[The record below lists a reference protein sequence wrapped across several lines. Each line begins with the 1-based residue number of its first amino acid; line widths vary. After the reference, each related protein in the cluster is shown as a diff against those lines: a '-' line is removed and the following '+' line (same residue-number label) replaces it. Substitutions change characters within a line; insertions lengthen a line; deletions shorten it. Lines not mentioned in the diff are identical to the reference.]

1 MTTLSMLPETPRPL
15 FRWTF
20 WATILV
26 AAALLTVGQAALAQ
40 SFGDAAPFGGEAA
53 FGRGSA
59 ADAAIPSSPRAPYF
73 SHDLGLKLALL
84 LGFMAGAAGLAVLG
98 RPLWRRLWLIL
109 ATAVLGFAMG
119 GFLCPTAAVQNV
131 FLKAD
136 TGYLLLFLVPVIAAV
151 LMGRLFCGYVCPFG
165 ALQELLHV
173 RRWALRLPDRLMRV
187 LGFARYAVL
196 AYLVARVLVS
206 HTVILDGLS
215 PFKPL
220 FTWGGTPLTIAF
232 SAVVAVLSIVV
243 FRPFC
248 RVLCPYGALLSLV
261 SRLSLLRVQVDATCC
276 RCNLCTSA
284 CSAGAVRGGTVD
296 ASECLLC
303 GACYGACKRQ
313 SLRLTPR
320 WRPGKDGRRSR
331 A

>member
-1 MTTLSMLPETPRPL
+1 MTTLSMLRRALRPPHRRTL
-15 FRWTF
+15 
-20 WATILV
+20 WAAALV
-26 AAALLTVGQAALAQ
+26 AAALLVVGLATLAQ
-40 SFGDAAPFGGEAA
+40 SFGDAAPFGGEAT
-53 FGRGSA
+53 FGRDSA
-59 ADAAIPSSPRAPYF
+59 KDAVIRPASRAPYF

-84 LGFMAGAAGLAVLG
+84 LGFVAGAAGLAVLG
-98 RPLWRRLWLIL
+98 RPLWRRLWLVL

-206 HTVILDGLS
+206 HAVILDGLS

-220 FTWGGTPLTIAF
+220 FTWGGTPVTIAF
-232 SAVVAVLSIVV
+232 SAVVAMLSIVV

-261 SRLSLLRVQVDATCC
+261 SRFSLLRVRADATCC
-276 RCNLCTSA
+276 RCNQCTSA
-284 CSAGAVRGGTVD
+284 CSAGAVRGGMVD

-303 GACYGACKRQ
+303 GACSGACKLQ
-313 SLRLTPR
+313 SLGLSPH
-320 WRPGKDGRRSR
+320 WWPAKEARRNR
-331 A
+331 V